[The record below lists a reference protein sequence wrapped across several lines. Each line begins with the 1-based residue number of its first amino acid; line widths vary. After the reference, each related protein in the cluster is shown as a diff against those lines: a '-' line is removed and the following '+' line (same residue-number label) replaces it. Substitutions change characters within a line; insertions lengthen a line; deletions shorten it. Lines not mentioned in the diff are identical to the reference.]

1 MKAIVI
7 GATGLVGKHIVEIL
21 LGLPEVSD
29 VLVFA
34 RRQLPLSN
42 SKLRTVLVDFDKI
55 QDWSDQIQG
64 DVLFSALGTT
74 LKTVGSKEAQYK
86 IDHDYQLH
94 VAEAASTNGVSG
106 YVLISSVN
114 SNAKSPFFYLKMKG
128 ELEEKIKR
136 LSFQSVHV
144 LRPGPLKG
152 HREKERL
159 NEILSVGLIEHLP
172 KFLVASGMR
181 PVDGKQV
188 ATVAVKLGL
197 ARAPGFRFVEA
208 KEILDTKN

>member
-21 LGLPEVSD
+21 LKRPEVSS

-34 RRQLPLSN
+34 RRDLSISH
-42 SKLRTVLVDFDKI
+42 SKLQTVIVDFDKVPE
-55 QDWSDQIQG
+55 WANQIQG

-94 VAEAASTNGVSG
+94 VAEAASQNSVSG

-114 SNAKSPFFYLKMKG
+114 ANAKSPFFYLKMKG
-128 ELEEKIKR
+128 ELEEKIRK
-136 LSFQSVHV
+136 LSFKSVHI

-159 NEILSVGLIEHLP
+159 NEILSVGLLDHLP
-172 KFLVASGMR
+172 KFLVAPGMR
-181 PVDGKQV
+181 PVDGKHV
-188 ATVAVKLGL
+188 AKVAVSLGL
-197 ARAPGFRFVEA
+197 SREQVIRFVEA
-208 KEILDTKN
+208 KEILDTNN